1 MRKNMLI
8 PVLVFALAMLTGITG
23 IGATSAGA
31 PDKPAAYD
39 QAENNS
45 SGAAAGELEL
55 DGIITAAMQQS
66 LAVLGYEP
74 GPIDGIFGPKT
85 KSALTGFQKSQ
96 KLPADGVVNF
106 QTIMALTTSGSGSEN
121 FTAILVQ
128 KRLTD
133 LGYEP
138 GPTDGIWGP
147 KTRKTLMKFQITN
160 RLLPDGIIDP
170 QTIRLLLDSGDR
182 SSGVN

>member
-8 PVLVFALAMLTGITG
+8 PVLVFALAMLTGIG
-23 IGATSAGA
+23 SAFTAA

-45 SGAAAGELEL
+45 SGATAGELEV
-55 DGIITAAMQQS
+55 DSIITAAMQKS
-66 LAVLGYEP
+66 LAGLGYEP

-85 KSALTGFQKSQ
+85 KRALTGFQKSQ
-96 KLPADGVVNF
+96 GLPADGVVNF

-128 KRLTD
+128 KKLTD

-138 GPTDGIWGP
+138 GPNDGIWGP
-147 KTRKTLMKFQITN
+147 KTRKALMKFQIRN
-160 RLLPDGIIDP
+160 RLLPHGIIDP